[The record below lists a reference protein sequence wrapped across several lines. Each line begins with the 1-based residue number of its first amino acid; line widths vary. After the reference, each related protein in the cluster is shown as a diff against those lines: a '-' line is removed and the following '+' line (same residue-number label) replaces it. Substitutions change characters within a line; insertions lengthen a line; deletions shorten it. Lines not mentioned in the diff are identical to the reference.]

1 MMSPAY
7 FLLDARLH
15 AQILTLWSTEMS
27 DATNHY
33 GTWPVEEIIRD
44 HASRVIS
51 SASGLMTGDRDAL
64 LFSVAISLK
73 RIADSLEALSTVVA
87 MK

>member
-1 MMSPAY
+1 
-7 FLLDARLH
+7 
-15 AQILTLWSTEMS
+15 MS
-27 DATNHY
+27 DATNRY
-33 GTWPVEEIIRD
+33 RIWPIEEVVRN
-44 HASRVIS
+44 HGSHVIPPVH
-51 SASGLMTGDRDAL
+51 GLTAGDRDAL